1 MKSFSKLSNSLI
13 SELAGEIVASL
24 ENRIEKTQQNKK
36 LKSKLSAPELSVCE
50 DIEKKIDETIV
61 LLLTEASFG
70 RGSSGSGG
78 FGRGSSGSGGFGRGS
93 SGSSRFGGG
102 GGSRGGTSRFN
113 SSGESNYG
121 SGTGYTGAMVTVR
134 GGKKYLGD
142 PSLGLSPSGFW
153 SKIRKDLETYVNT
166 HYREIELETDNLGV
180 TRDLAAASN
189 PSSSARVAG
198 SKHGAGLATDVY
210 LHVKDHPY
218 TEFRSDN
225 ARLVQDKKLVRT
237 MRAFAET
244 LKPGVVWGGNFGGG
258 TGDHVTPRGI
268 LEFHHFEIAD
278 DKMPEYFAR
287 FRSEIEALDGD
298 LTVSDLTSTRNLGT
312 LYSKIS

>member
-1 MKSFSKLSNSLI
+1 MNNFSESNKKLI
-13 SELAGEIVASL
+13 SELVTDLEMSL
-24 ENRIEKTQQNKK
+24 IDNKK
-36 LKSKLSAPELSVCE
+36 QCHSAPINK
-50 DIEKKIDETIV
+50 DIEKEINEIIEV
-61 LLLTEASFG
+61 LIERSNVGVG
-70 RGSSGSGG
+70 RGEGTLGSKK
-78 FGRGSSGSGGFGRGS
+78 RQGSL
-93 SGSSRFGGG
+93 GGG
-102 GGSRGGTSRFN
+102 GGY
-113 SSGESNYG
+113 SSGGGSGGGYG
-121 SGTGYTGAMVTVR
+121 SSRAGRSDRGSGYTGAMVTVS

-153 SKIRKDLETYVNT
+153 HNIRNDLQTYVNT
-166 HYREIELETDNLGV
+166 HYREIELRTANLGV
-180 TRDLAAASN
+180 TRDLDAASN
-189 PSSSARVAG
+189 PNSDARVAG

-218 TEFRSDN
+218 TEFRRDN

-258 TGDHVTPRGI
+258 TGDHVAPRGI